1 MAIEHKI
8 RDKKKLQYDIIREAV
23 KILALPSGKNDN
35 TNKFL
40 IKNYLEQVQFTYY
53 PLQKSLE
60 KNRFKL
66 LQIKKKSK

>member
-40 IKNYLEQVQFTYY
+40 IKNYLEQV
-53 PLQKSLE
+53 
-60 KNRFKL
+60 
-66 LQIKKKSK
+66 